1 MKNKSIL
8 QKAKIYLFEKHTAS
22 GLVYTRIS
30 GTRAEINK
38 VLNFIEDILQET
50 PQPLN
55 GYYLINR
62 NSYNILFRNFPY
74 NVSGCFENVF

>member
-8 QKAKIYLFEKHTAS
+8 QKAKFYLFDKHTAA